1 MHIYKNPIMYHQVN
15 NNVLIFEPGHPFL
28 IEYLHQMM
36 IMMMMLMMMMMMMM
50 IPAPGTCT
58 R

>member
-1 MHIYKNPIMYHQVN
+1 MYHQVN

-36 IMMMMLMMMMMMMM
+36 ISYDPKLYHANGPNL
-50 IPAPGTCT
+50 ITKVYHLHLHKLLIKY
-58 R
+58 

>member
-1 MHIYKNPIMYHQVN
+1 MYIYKNPIIYHQVN

-36 IMMMMLMMMMMMMM
+36 ISYDTML
-50 IPAPGTCT
+50 P
-58 R
+58 

>member
-1 MHIYKNPIMYHQVN
+1 MYHQVN

-36 IMMMMLMMMMMMMM
+36 INMM
-50 IPAPGTCT
+50 INIL
-58 R
+58 

>member
-1 MHIYKNPIMYHQVN
+1 MHIYRNPTMYPQVN

-36 IMMMMLMMMMMMMM
+36 MMM
-50 IPAPGTCT
+50 IMVMMVIYIL
-58 R
+58 

>member
-36 IMMMMLMMMMMMMM
+36 IMMVMLMLMMMIMM
-50 IPAPGTCT
+50 IPGTCT

>member
-1 MHIYKNPIMYHQVN
+1 MHIYKNPIMYDQVN

-28 IEYLHQMM
+28 IEYLHQM
-36 IMMMMLMMMMMMMM
+36 INMMMMMM
-50 IPAPGTCT
+50 IMMMIPGTCT

>member
-1 MHIYKNPIMYHQVN
+1 MYHQVN

-36 IMMMMLMMMMMMMM
+36 MMMMMVMNLMMMMMMM
-50 IPAPGTCT
+50 IS
-58 R
+58 

>member
-28 IEYLHQMM
+28 IEYLHQM
-36 IMMMMLMMMMMMMM
+36 INMMMMMM
-50 IPAPGTCT
+50 IMMMIPGTCT

>member
-1 MHIYKNPIMYHQVN
+1 MYHQVN

-36 IMMMMLMMMMMMMM
+36 IRYHATMMIMMMM
-50 IPAPGTCT
+50 IYIL
-58 R
+58 